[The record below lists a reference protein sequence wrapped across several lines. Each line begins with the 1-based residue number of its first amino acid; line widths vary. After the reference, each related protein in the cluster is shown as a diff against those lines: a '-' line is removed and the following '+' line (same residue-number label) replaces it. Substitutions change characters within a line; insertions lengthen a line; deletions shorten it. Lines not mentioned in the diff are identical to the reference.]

1 MRKMPKVDEYDPV
14 VYPRKL
20 WVTDE
25 VEGLDRIFKFMRVN
39 NFNLE
44 NQDSYHNL
52 LDEKDH
58 GTGVLV
64 TCPVV
69 NKISGDYG
77 ILIII
82 LNLPLVVAGDS
93 AHEAVHA
100 ADYIFQVTGS
110 YAQDFT
116 ESNEPYAYLVGWIA
130 GCIDKTLIKAKKRYD
145 DRRES
150 DDVED

>member
-25 VEGLDRIFKFMRVN
+25 VEGLDRIFKFMRAN

-58 GTGVLV
+58 GTGVLI

-82 LNLPLVVAGDS
+82 LNLPLVGQQEIQHTKLYMQQIIYFRLLEVMHKTLQNLMS
-93 AHEAVHA
+93 LMHT
-100 ADYIFQVTGS
+100 Q
-110 YAQDFT
+110 
-116 ESNEPYAYLVGWIA
+116 LVGQLDA
-130 GCIDKTLIKAKKRYD
+130 QIKH
-145 DRRES
+145 
-150 DDVED
+150 